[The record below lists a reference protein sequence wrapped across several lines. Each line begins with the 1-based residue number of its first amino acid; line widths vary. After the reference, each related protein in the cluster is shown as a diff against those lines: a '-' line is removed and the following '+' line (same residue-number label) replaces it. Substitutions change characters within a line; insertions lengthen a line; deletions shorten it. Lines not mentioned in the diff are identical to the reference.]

1 MRRNEARCREQGASA
16 IDLMFAIAVLGVL
29 LGLAAASTGP
39 LARQAKGEGAARF
52 LAARVRALRAEA
64 VSSGRT
70 TGLWFERTPTG
81 TVVIRAVADGNA
93 NGIRRADI
101 ASGFDPTIGD
111 PVRIE
116 EAFPGVRFAIP
127 QPLPGIDG
135 SEDLAAGSDP
145 IRLGTSD
152 ILSCT
157 PAGTATPGTMYL
169 SGPDA
174 TPWAVRVLGATAR
187 TRILTLDASR
197 NTWIAR

>member
-1 MRRNEARCREQGASA
+1 MQSDARFWEQGATA
-16 IDLMFAIAVLGVL
+16 IDLMLAVAVLAVL
-29 LGLAAASTGP
+29 LALAAASTGP
-39 LARQAKGEGAARF
+39 LARGAKGEGAARF

-70 TGLWFERTPTG
+70 MGLWFERTASG
-81 TVVIRAVADGNA
+81 IVVIRAVADGNA

-101 ASGFDPTIGD
+101 ASGLDPTIGD
-111 PVRIE
+111 PVRID
-116 EAFPGVRFAIP
+116 EAFPGVRFAIS

-135 SEDLAAGSDP
+135 SEGLAAGTDP

-157 PAGTATPGTMYL
+157 PAGTATPGTVYL

-197 NTWIAR
+197 RTWIAR